1 MTVYETALLIVG
13 FLLGLLLFFKRPA
26 LCHKNSG
33 DKDRQSLT
41 VIIPARNEERNLP
54 CILGDLLQ
62 QTRKADEIICV
73 DDGSSDRTAD
83 IARSFGVTVVTV
95 SDKPDDWTGKSFACQ
110 TGADRARGEFL
121 LFLDADV
128 RLTPGALEKLVATR
142 SKNACAV
149 SVQPHHLVEKPYEQ
163 MSLFFN
169 LLMIAAN
176 GVCLPFRRQ
185 HIGLFGPVVL
195 IGRSEYDRIGGHA
208 SVRQS
213 IADDLALGERLK
225 AEGLPFKL
233 FLGGKDI
240 SFRMYGENFRQL
252 LQGWTKNF
260 ATGALK
266 TPLALLAAVFWW
278 VTAVTAA
285 PLNIVLAAAGGR
297 LAEIYLFAGVYLAFA
312 IEVAFAARA
321 AGNFSKFSVLL
332 YPFSLSV
339 FFFVFIRSLY
349 KKIFH
354 RSVKWKGRNV
364 ALRK

>member
-1 MTVYETALLIVG
+1 MTIYETALFIVG
-13 FLLGLLLFFKRPA
+13 FLLGLSLFFKRPS
-26 LCHKNSG
+26 LCHNNG
-33 DKDRQSLT
+33 NHDGQSLS

-54 CILGDLLQ
+54 GILGDLLQ
-62 QTRKADEIICV
+62 QTRKAEEIICV

-95 SDKPDDWTGKSFACQ
+95 SDKPEGWTGKSFACQ
-110 TGADRARGEFL
+110 TGADRARGELL

-128 RLTPGALEKLVATR
+128 RLTPDALEKLIATR

-149 SVQPHHLVEKPYEQ
+149 SVQPHHRVERPYEQ

-176 GVCLPFRRQ
+176 GVCLPFRRR
-185 HIGLFGPVVL
+185 HIGLFGPVIL
-195 IGRSEYDRIGGHA
+195 IGQSEYDRVGGHA

-266 TPLALLAAVFWW
+266 TPLALLAAAFWW
-278 VTAVTAA
+278 ITAVTAA
-285 PLNIVLAAAGGR
+285 PLNIVLAATGGQ
-297 LAEIYLFAGVYLAFA
+297 LVKILLFAGIYLAFA
-312 IEVAFAARA
+312 LEVAFAVRV
-321 AGNFSKFSVLL
+321 AGNFSKLSVLL
-332 YPFSLSV
+332 YPVALSV
-339 FFFVFIRSLY
+339 FFFVFISSLY
-349 KKIFH
+349 KKILH